1 MQALPDLTPWRQQVS
16 RNRWRWLIRGWMF
29 VTLSGF
35 GALFSAW
42 MALDV
47 LIRLEPDHRSEAA
60 LLQTQLNAIQAE
72 AEQREQDL
80 ARRAEVLTQQMTGR
94 QRTAYFLAPMRHA
107 FSIFPPGLGLIAIE
121 RDATT
126 VRWQVQFA
134 HVSALTA
141 FERSLLE
148 RGFRSA
154 AKHVIR
160 QDALMTLTVEWSDD

>member
-94 QRTAYFLAPMRHA
+94 QTAAYFLAPMRHA
-107 FSIFPPGLGLIAIE
+107 FSVFPPGQIG
-121 RDATT
+121 R
-126 VRWQVQFA
+126 A
-134 HVSALTA
+134 HV
-141 FERSLLE
+141 
-148 RGFRSA
+148 
-154 AKHVIR
+154 
-160 QDALMTLTVEWSDD
+160 